1 MSNITSVDYLIV
13 GAGMAGASA
22 GYWLAPHGKVLLLE
36 REAQPGYHATGRS
49 AAHFMECYGSAQV
62 RALTRASR
70 AFFEHPGAGFSPHPL
85 MTPRPTLIVGGLQD
99 EQALAAQWQALHQES
114 DQMRQ
119 LSAEQACALLPVLR
133 PDQVLGA
140 VLDPST
146 CDMDV
151 DALLQGYL
159 RGLKQ
164 AGGQVICNAEV
175 QSAAWS
181 NGMWH
186 VQTGDTTY
194 AAPVLINAAGA
205 WADAVA
211 RMAGVKPLGL
221 EPRRRSA
228 FTFAVPD
235 GMDIRTWPMAI
246 GAQENWYI
254 KPDAGHLLGSPAN
267 ADPVPPHDVQPEEI
281 DIATGIYFIEEMT
294 TLQIRRPEH
303 TWAGLRTF
311 APDGELINGFDPQAA
326 GFYWLAAQGGY
337 GIQTSAA
344 MGQAAAELVRGLP
357 LPAHI
362 AAQGITADMLSPGRA
377 GLR

>member
-1 MSNITSVDYLIV
+1 MSNVTSVDYLIV
-13 GAGMAGASA
+13 GAGIAGASA

-70 AFFEHPGAGFSPHPL
+70 AFFEHPPAGFSPHPL

-99 EQALAAQWQALHQES
+99 EQALAAQWQALHPES
-114 DQMRQ
+114 DAIRQ
-119 LSAEQACALLPVLR
+119 ISVEAACALLPVLR

-151 DALLQGYL
+151 DALLQGYV

-175 QSAAWS
+175 QSAAWN
-181 NGMWH
+181 NGVWQ
-186 VQTGDTTY
+186 VQAGGARY

-211 RMAGVKPLGL
+211 HIAGVPPLGL

-254 KPDAGHLLGSPAN
+254 KPDAGQLLGSPAN
-267 ADPVPPHDVQPEEI
+267 ADPAPPHDVQPEEI

-294 TLQIRRPEH
+294 TLQIRRPAH

-311 APDGELINGFDPQAA
+311 APDGELISGFDAHA
-326 GFYWLAAQGGY
+326 TGFYWLAAQGGY

-362 AAQGITADMLSPGRA
+362 AAQGITAAMLSPARP
-377 GLR
+377 GLA